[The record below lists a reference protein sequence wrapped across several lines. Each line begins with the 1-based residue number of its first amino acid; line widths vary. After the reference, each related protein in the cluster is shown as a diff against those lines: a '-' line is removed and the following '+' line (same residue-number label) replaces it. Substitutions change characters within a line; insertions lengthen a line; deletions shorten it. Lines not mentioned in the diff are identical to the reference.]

1 MTKLLVLDCETT
13 GFDSKEHRVVELAGA
28 VVDPIKKRVADLF
41 CQLVNPERLIPAEAM
56 AVHHILDRQVA
67 GAMFLDQVLDLHVE
81 NLMPFI
87 PVAHN
92 AEFDSDFIPVKGPW
106 ICTLRCAKHLWPDC
120 PSYGNQTLRYHL
132 KLFKEPEAK
141 AMPPHRA
148 RADVW
153 VTAHVLLRLLR
164 ERSTAELLELTKM
177 PILLRKVHFGK
188 HLGKLWSEVDR
199 GYLQWILKQDFDR
212 DVMHT
217 ARHYV

>member
-1 MTKLLVLDCETT
+1 MTKLLALDCETT
-13 GFDSKEHRVVELAGA
+13 GFDPKEHRVVELAGA

-41 CQLVNPERLIPAEAM
+41 CQFVNPERLIPAEAM
-56 AVHHILDRQVA
+56 GVHHILDRNVVE
-67 GAMFLDQVLDLHVE
+67 AMFLDQVLDLHVE
-81 NLMPFI
+81 HLMPFI

-92 AEFDSDFIPVKGPW
+92 AEFDSQFIPVKGPW
-106 ICTLRCAKHLWPDC
+106 ICTYRCAKHLWPDC

-153 VTAHVLLRLLR
+153 VTAHVLIRMLK
-164 ERSTAELLELTKM
+164 ERSVSELLELTKM

-188 HLGKLWSEVDR
+188 HLGEQWSEVPK